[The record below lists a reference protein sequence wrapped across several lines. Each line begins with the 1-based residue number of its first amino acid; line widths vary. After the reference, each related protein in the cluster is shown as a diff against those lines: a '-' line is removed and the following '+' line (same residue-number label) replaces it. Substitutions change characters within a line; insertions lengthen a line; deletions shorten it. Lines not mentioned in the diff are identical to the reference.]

1 MPEIRLFKS
10 VERNCWLAQF
20 VDDLRVLE
28 IFGTDTIP
36 TAFTALADFETVR
49 KAVQNR
55 NPNRLVVAR

>member
-10 VERNCWLAQF
+10 QDRNCWLAQF
-20 VDDLRVLE
+20 VDDLDVLE

-36 TAFTALADFETVR
+36 TAFTAVAEFETVR
-49 KAVQNR
+49 KAIQHR